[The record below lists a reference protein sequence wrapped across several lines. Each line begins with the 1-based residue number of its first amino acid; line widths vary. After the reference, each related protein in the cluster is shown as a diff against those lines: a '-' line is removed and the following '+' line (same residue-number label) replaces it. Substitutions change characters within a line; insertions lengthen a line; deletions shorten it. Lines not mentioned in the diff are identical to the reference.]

1 MSYKIKHANQIVLT
15 FVSLPVLVLLVA
27 LVFIAIR
34 QHVLEKKFIY
44 HTTVSNATGLSPQ
57 TPILFKGFQ
66 IGRVKKFWLR
76 TDGNIG
82 LTFHIL
88 NSYKHMMMK
97 GSVLLRTT
105 NPITNKTTLEFV
117 QDRSSR
123 IPYPEESQVLSADF
137 REGKRQLM
145 LISPNQGDAISTIIN
160 NLAKLSTDLTGD
172 HHADQGVVPR
182 LLVNVA
188 DISEQVNAGMNDARM
203 IMAEVAI
210 LSRNLNKDKNPDAGV
225 AIRLLNNMADISEGL
240 NAQMDEVDALMKG
253 LNVAINNYGDPDSL
267 LIRLIDPSMDLFIR
281 PLSTTLYSL
290 TGAMEELEGIL
301 DRINDPELN
310 LLMTNL
316 NENLARSKKTLEAL
330 NNNPILRKGISP
342 SQQKQGPASERL
354 HEVKP

>member
-1 MSYKIKHANQIVLT
+1 MNYKMKHANQIVLT

-44 HTTVSNATGLSPQ
+44 QTTVSNATGLSPQ

-66 IGRVKKFWLR
+66 IGRVRKFWLR
-76 TDGNIG
+76 EDGNIG
-82 LTFHIL
+82 LNFYIL
-88 NSYKHMMMK
+88 NSYKHMMTK
-97 GSVLLRTT
+97 GSVLLRAT

-117 QDRSSR
+117 QDRSTS
-123 IPYPEESQVLSADF
+123 IPYPEGSQVLSADF
-137 REGKRQLM
+137 REGKNQLM

-160 NLAKLSTDLTGD
+160 NLAKLSNDLTGD
-172 HHADQGVVPR
+172 RNPESGVIPR
-182 LLVNVA
+182 LLVNVT
-188 DISEQVNAGMNDARM
+188 DISEQVNASMSDARI
-203 IMAEVAI
+203 IMAEVAM
-210 LSRNLNKDKNPDAGV
+210 LSRNLNKDHNPDSGV
-225 AIRLLNNMADISEGL
+225 VIRMLNNMADISEGL
-240 NAQMDEVDALMKG
+240 NAQMSEVDALMKG
-253 LNVAINNYGDPDSL
+253 LNVAIENYGDPDSL
-267 LIRLIDPSMDLFIR
+267 LIRLVDPSMRLFIR

-290 TGAMEELEGIL
+290 NGALEELEGIL
-301 DRINDPELN
+301 DKINDPELN

-342 SQQKQGPASERL
+342 SQQKQGPALQRL